1 MRPDDPAVVHEEY
14 SSEARLAVRKA
25 AHALAGGPDAREA
38 LFEAVAEVAPRRIL
52 EVGCGEGE
60 LAERLARELDAEVVA
75 IDQSIRM
82 VQLARER
89 GVDARLGDAQA
100 LEFGGAAFDCVVAAW
115 MLYHVHDLDRALAEI
130 ARVLAPDGRLVAVTN
145 GCDHMQELYE
155 LVGCERLPSSFTA
168 ENGEEILRQHFGR
181 VERRSALGWIVFPDT
196 DSAQAYIDSLVLLEG
211 TRVPSAGGP
220 IQARRTP
227 AIFIAER

>member
-1 MRPDDPAVVHEEY
+1 VRPDDPAVVREEY
-14 SSEARLAVRKA
+14 ASEARLAVRKA

-52 EVGCGEGE
+52 DVGYGEGE

-100 LEFGGAAFDCVVAAW
+100 FEFGGPAFDCVVAAW
-115 MLYHVHDLDRALAEI
+115 MLYHVRDLDRA
-130 ARVLAPDGRLVAVTN
+130 
-145 GCDHMQELYE
+145 
-155 LVGCERLPSSFTA
+155 
-168 ENGEEILRQHFGR
+168 
-181 VERRSALGWIVFPDT
+181 
-196 DSAQAYIDSLVLLEG
+196 AQAYIDSLVLLEG
-211 TRVPSAGGP
+211 TRGPSAGGP
-220 IQARRTP
+220 IRARRTP